1 MKKDVIDFKKNITE
15 TIELPDRL
23 FGVKPNRDLLAQ
35 AVAVA
40 RNNQYGLLTGKTKT
54 RAEVR
59 GGGRKPWKQKG
70 TGQARHG
77 SIRSPIWVGGGMTHG
92 PKKEKI
98 YTRTITK
105 KMRNAAL
112 RSVLSVKAKDG
123 EIILLDKFNVTEP
136 KTKLAQATLTALA
149 LATKYRALIYKNGKR
164 VLLITAQRNINME
177 KSFGNIKVASVQ
189 EARNLN
195 PLDALS
201 YRYLMFIE
209 PEKVFEELTKR
220 VKSKS

>member
-1 MKKDVIDFKKNITE
+1 MNAQIYNQEGKEVGAIDLPSSVFGGTWNADLVHQVVTIQQGNARAGTADSKD
-15 TIELPDRL
+15 
-23 FGVKPNRDLLAQ
+23 
-35 AVAVA
+35 
-40 RNNQYGLLTGKTKT
+40 

-59 GGGRKPWKQKG
+59 GGGKKPWKQKG
-70 TGQARHG
+70 TGKARHG
-77 SIRSPIWVGGGMTHG
+77 SIRSPIWVGGGVTHG

>member
-70 TGQARHG
+70 TGRARHG
-77 SIRSPIWVGGGMTHG
+77 SIRSPIWVGGGMAHG
-92 PKKEKI
+92 PKPNRLLKMSRKMQQAALI
-98 YTRTITK
+98 SALS
-105 KMRNAAL
+105 MRNGEQALTLISGLETFSKTQELSKAFEGFGLPGKHLVIVAEKGVSLTRAASNL
-112 RSVLSVKAKDG
+112 AWLSFIPA
-123 EIILLDKFNVTEP
+123 
-136 KTKLAQATLTALA
+136 
-149 LATKYRALIYKNGKR
+149 R
-164 VLLITAQRNINME
+164 VVNT
-177 KSFGNIKVASVQ
+177 V
-189 EARNLN
+189 
-195 PLDALS
+195 
-201 YRYLMFIE
+201 
-209 PEKVFEELTKR
+209 
-220 VKSKS
+220 